1 MSFIENLE
9 TFGSQTALQNE
20 NGDIVS
26 YQDLAQTA
34 DSLSEEIGDNK
45 KFIFVKCDNNI
56 DTILGYFAALRGGH
70 AVLMLDSDLDLALFE
85 KLVTHYKPNGIWSA
99 SDTGEY
105 QYTKLTKQS
114 STVHP
119 SLSLL
124 LSTSGSTGSPKLVKL
139 TKKNTKL
146 EIEING
152 QFYSAYVIA
161 EPLYDPSGLK
171 MRS

>member
-34 DSLSEEIGDNK
+34 DSLSEEIGNNK

-85 KLVTHYKPNGIWSA
+85 KLVNFLGHKPF
-99 SDTGEY
+99 
-105 QYTKLTKQS
+105 
-114 STVHP
+114 
-119 SLSLL
+119 LSFQQQ
-124 LSTSGSTGSPKLVKL
+124 PK
-139 TKKNTKL
+139 KKKPTFAQQ
-146 EIEING
+146 I
-152 QFYSAYVIA
+152 
-161 EPLYDPSGLK
+161 
-171 MRS
+171 